1 MPPLILEMRY
11 LTHSAAVPPL
21 LRLRPKLASLSP
33 IPSTVAF
40 KNDGAWH
47 SFTVTS
53 SAGVKIEVNPSGTT
67 ARVEIGSASVS
78 ANFCSN
84 GAEAEDSI
92 SASNGSTIKLA
103 GCVAGTGT
111 VKIYAVSDDTL
122 IRTYTFNIATPLVC
136 EPATNFSAL
145 RISASRVDVTWSA
158 PTNSLTPTGY
168 QVEVQRWQTTA
179 WLHERYI
186 NEPATATR
194 SHHLGIDRD
203 SSYTYRL
210 KTKCGT
216 NDFSVGTSWVSV
228 GSWSGSSGARGASGD
243 EPAPTP
249 GPTPTTPDK
258 EEGDER
264 PPTPR

>member
-1 MPPLILEMRY
+1 MWEILNWFMAVGMVIALAASYVEKRRVDGDGSADLKRY
-11 LTHSAAVPPL
+11 LEANAVFHGAVAVFIL
-21 LRLRPKLASLSP
+21 FFWNWFSSLSP

-186 NEPATATR
+186 E
-194 SHHLGIDRD
+194 
-203 SSYTYRL
+203 
-210 KTKCGT
+210 
-216 NDFSVGTSWVSV
+216 VVSFV
-228 GSWSGSSGARGASGD
+228 
-243 EPAPTP
+243 
-249 GPTPTTPDK
+249 
-258 EEGDER
+258 
-264 PPTPR
+264 